1 MHRMSQI
8 IYVDKPKGITSFD
21 ICYKLRKVF
30 NTKKIGHTGTL
41 DPNATGLMVCLIGSA
56 TKANQFLVCAKK
68 EYIATVKIGIKTDS
82 DDIEG
87 KILEE
92 KEEVMP
98 DFDSI
103 NDVLKSF
110 LGKSKQ
116 VPPMTSAIKV
126 NGKKLYEYHRQ
137 GIKLELEPRDIEVF
151 NIDLLNVEGDTF
163 TFKTYVSSGTY
174 IRSLVNDILNKL
186 GIIGTLSDLRR
197 TKIDDI
203 DIKEAD
209 SLDDVLDGKY
219 HVHSIYEVLSEYYY
233 VYNVQDKKHV
243 IDGKPLK
250 IDLKEDMILCAY
262 DNEAL
267 AIYKYEDGLYRCLR
281 GLL

>member
-1 MHRMSQI
+1 MSQI

-41 DPNATGLMVCLIGSA
+41 DPNATGLMVCLINNA
-56 TKANQFLVCAKK
+56 TKTNQFLVCAKK

-82 DDIEG
+82 DDIDG
-87 KILEE
+87 NLLEE
-92 KEEVMP
+92 KEETMP
-98 DFDSI
+98 EFSVIDT
-103 NDVLKSF
+103 VLKSF

-116 VPPMTSAIKV
+116 IPPMTSAIKV

-137 GIKLELEPRDIEVF
+137 GIELKLEPRDIEVF
-151 NIDLLNVEGDTF
+151 DIELLEVKKDTF
-163 TFKTYVSSGTY
+163 TFRTYVSSGTY
-174 IRSLVNDILNKL
+174 IRSLANDILNKL
-186 GIIGTLSDLRR
+186 SIIGTLSDLRR

-203 DIKEAD
+203 DISEAD
-209 SLDDVLDGKY
+209 SLDDVINGKY
-219 HVHSIYEVLSEYYY
+219 HTHSVYEVLSKYYY
-233 VYNVQDKKHV
+233 VYNVKDRKH
-243 IDGKPLK
+243 ILDGKPLK
-250 IDLKEDMILCAY
+250 LDLKDDMILCAY
-262 DNEAL
+262 NNEAL